1 MMFWTTLALVALFGA
16 LFGSFLNVV
25 IYRIPRGES
34 VVFPASHCPH
44 CGTNL
49 KPWHNIPVL
58 SWLML
63 RGRCA
68 FCGVPISAQYPLI
81 ELLSAAIAASLYLK
95 LGLSAA
101 MIGIT
106 GVFLTL
112 LALLVIDFYY
122 KMVPDSLN
130 LLALS
135 LAVVSVWSPQM
146 LVENLKNALLFA
158 GGFALLRFYVS
169 YYLFIKIKRMSPNL
183 KQASWV
189 RNYNTIPAVVEAMG
203 EGDIM
208 IGATMGALLG
218 VQLGLAAVFLS
229 ALLALPAMLLT
240 RNETDAS
247 KQLPFIP
254 FLAMATW
261 IVYIF
266 DTPIAR
272 WMEAFY
278 A

>member
-130 LLALS
+130 LLALT
-135 LAVVSVWSPQM
+135 LAVISVWSPQM
-146 LVENLKNALLFA
+146 LAENLKNALLFA

-169 YYLFIKIKRMSPNL
+169 YYLFVKIKRMSPNL

-272 WMEAFY
+272 WMETFY

>member
-1 MMFWTTLALVALFGA
+1 MFWTTLALVALFGA

-130 LLALS
+130 LLALT

-169 YYLFIKIKRMSPNL
+169 YYLFVKIKRMSPNL

>member
-1 MMFWTTLALVALFGA
+1 MMFWTTLVLVALFGA

-49 KPWHNIPVL
+49 KPWHNVPVL

-81 ELLSAAIAASLYLK
+81 ELLSAAIAAALYLK

-130 LLALS
+130 LLALT
-135 LAVVSVWSPQM
+135 LAVVSTWSPQM
-146 LVENLKNALLFA
+146 LAENLKNALIFA

-183 KQASWV
+183 KKASWV

>member
-1 MMFWTTLALVALFGA
+1 MFWFNLVIVFIFGA

-44 CGTNL
+44 CNAKL
-49 KPWHNIPVL
+49 KPWHNIPIF
-58 SWLML
+58 SWLLL

-68 FCGVPISAQYPLI
+68 FCGGKISGQYPVI
-81 ELLSAAIAASLYLK
+81 ELLSGLIAAAIFLK
-95 LGLSAA
+95 LGFSYVAVGVTA
-101 MIGIT
+101 
-106 GVFLTL
+106 VFLTL
-112 LALLVIDFYY
+112 LALSVIDFYY

-130 LLALS
+130 LLALT
-135 LAVVSVWSPQM
+135 LAVLSAATPHM
-146 LVENLKNALLFA
+146 FLEGLKNALLFA

-169 YYLFIKIKRMSPNL
+169 YYLFVKIKRISPNL
-183 KQASWV
+183 KNASWV
-189 RNYNTIPAVVEAMG
+189 KNYNTIPAVIEAMG

-218 VQLGLAAVFLS
+218 VQLGLVAVFLS
-229 ALLALPAMLLT
+229 AVLTLPAMLLM
-240 RNETDAS
+240 RNLPGGA
-247 KQLPFIP
+247 QVPFIP

-261 IVYIF
+261 IVYLF
-266 DTPIAR
+266 DTPIYH
-272 WMEAFY
+272 WVEALY

>member
-1 MMFWTTLALVALFGA
+1 MFWFELLLVTLFGA

-34 VVFPASHCPH
+34 VVFPGSHCTG
-44 CGTNL
+44 CGAKL
-49 KPWHNIPVL
+49 KPWHNIPIL

-68 FCGVPISAQYPLI
+68 FCGSPISAQYPLV
-81 ELLSAAIAASLYLK
+81 ELLGAVVFASVYLK
-95 LGLSAA
+95 LGLSYPA
-101 MIGIT
+101 MGIMA
-106 GVFLTL
+106 VFLTL
-112 LALLVIDFYY
+112 LALSVIDLYY

-130 LLALS
+130 LLALT
-135 LAVVSVWSPQM
+135 LAVLSAWTPQM
-146 LVENLKNALLFA
+146 MLENLKNALLFA

-169 YYLFIKIKRMSPNL
+169 YYLYIKIRRLSPNL
-183 KQASWV
+183 KKASWV
-189 RNYNTIPAVVEAMG
+189 KNYNTIPAVVEAMG

-229 ALLALPAMLLT
+229 AMLALPAMLLT
-240 RNETDAS
+240 RNLPGGA
-247 KQLPFIP
+247 QVPFIP

-261 IVYIF
+261 IVYFF
-266 DTPIAR
+266 DTPVYRLLDLLNA
-272 WMEAFY
+272 
-278 A
+278 